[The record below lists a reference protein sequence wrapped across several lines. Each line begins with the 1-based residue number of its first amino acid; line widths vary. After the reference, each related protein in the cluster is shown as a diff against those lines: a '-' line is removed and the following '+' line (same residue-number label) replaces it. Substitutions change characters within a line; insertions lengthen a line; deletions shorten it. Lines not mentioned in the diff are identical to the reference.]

1 MESAFTWENK
11 ALINELTQGLEKAKQ
26 LRIHL
31 CSTFPSE
38 AQDLLLRR
46 IISTFEKALM
56 ILKWGA
62 SVGQAQECAAL
73 PAARECS
80 VSMDG
85 SPRSDDMNKNFGDH
99 RNHGDVSRKRKSQP
113 IWTEQ
118 VKVNSE
124 NALEGPGDDGYS
136 WRKYGQKDILGAK
149 YPRSYYR
156 CTYRLV
162 RDCWAT
168 KQVQRSDE
176 DLTIFDVT
184 YKGRHTCN
192 QSINAV
198 PPPASL
204 EKRELKN
211 NNSHYQLE
219 QQNQTLAN
227 FTANLRVNTEELD
240 IKEMPTHFS
249 FQSTFACRGRE
260 NHCSPISALADDNQL
275 GTYSPVFYS
284 PATTESNYSSAAAN
298 YHTRNHVEAP
308 IQQSETDTAD
318 IISAHASTTNSPTGG
333 MEFSIDPVYLDPNF
347 PFNIP
352 GFFT

>member
-11 ALINELTQGLEKAKQ
+11 AVINELTQGLEKAKQ

-31 CSTFPSE
+31 CSTCPSE

-46 IISTFEKALM
+46 IISTFERALM
-56 ILKWGA
+56 ILKWGGC
-62 SVGQAQECAAL
+62 VGL
-73 PAARECS
+73 PVAGESS
-80 VSMDG
+80 VSVDG
-85 SPRSDDMNKNFGDH
+85 SPRSDDMNKNFGDY

-113 IWTEQ
+113 TWTEQ
-118 VKVNSE
+118 VRVNSE

-156 CTYRLV
+156 CTYRNV

-176 DLTIFDVT
+176 DPTIFDVT
-184 YKGRHTCN
+184 YKGTHMCN

-204 EKRELKN
+204 EKQELKN
-211 NNSHYQLE
+211 NNSHNYRLE

-227 FTANLRVNTEELD
+227 FTANLRVNTEDLD

-249 FQSTFACRGRE
+249 FPSTFACRDRE
-260 NHCSPISALADDNQL
+260 NHCSPISALADDNQV

-284 PATTESNYSSAAAN
+284 PATTGSNYSSAAVNCQMRN
-298 YHTRNHVEAP
+298 YGEAP